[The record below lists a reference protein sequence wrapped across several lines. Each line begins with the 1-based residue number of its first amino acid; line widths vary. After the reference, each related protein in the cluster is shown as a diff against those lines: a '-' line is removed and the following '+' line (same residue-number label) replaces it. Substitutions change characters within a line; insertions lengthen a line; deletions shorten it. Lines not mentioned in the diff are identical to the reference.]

1 MASRPALAICTACPP
16 VSAPSAATWSR
27 SPSSRHS
34 RSAPTRARV
43 CSTSTWGRSRCTS
56 SAVYS
61 RRTPRQRGL
70 VSQFPDKLDE
80 VFSSMTAPP
89 PGAIPGTSL
98 NERIVNDR
106 QILIQLFVAMSAIDV
121 PYHRRWTGSSG
132 GETEPQRG
140 DGGLHGLVDHGQQ
153 LAVESVQV
161 HLVPQPG
168 REPIHGPDR
177 VIATAVETAVD
188 QVLDPA
194 AQRLEQGGRGQGG
207 GGHGQ
212 AARAGGELG
221 DGGHDQQVGHHEEGG
236 DQGVGD

>member
-43 CSTSTWGRSRCTS
+43 CSTRTWGRSRCTS

-98 NERIVNDR
+98 NERIVDDR

-161 HLVPQPG
+161 HLVLQ
-168 REPIHGPDR
+168 
-177 VIATAVETAVD
+177 
-188 QVLDPA
+188 PA

-221 DGGHDQQVGHHEEGG
+221 GGGHDQQVGHHEEGG